1 MMTRFSKCFLA
12 LTVALLVVWKVP
24 GLYNFVAAGADKSP
38 FTLYSSVLHEFVQ
51 IATGEEGTV
60 RSTADGRKT
69 FTQKEF
75 DAVLPLFYA
84 RQLVADG
91 CFPDSVAGR
100 PMTPQQA
107 VHHSFNVRI
116 SPSDVNAPQVGL
128 YPLLESH
135 SGRVQLEMPSDVFR
149 MTRRG
154 MEFVDMATNAPDTAK
169 SGRFTRTLAAK
180 GFRFPARVLSG
191 DPNARK
197 EYDEGYLV
205 VDAAG
210 GLFHLKMVVGRPFV
224 RPIALPEGVEIVR
237 PFITEFRDRS
247 CLGLLSARDGALY
260 ALRMPGYRVE
270 RVGVPGWNPEREQ
283 IVIFGNPIDWTIRI
297 ASRDTER
304 YYAVSAD
311 DLRPIDSLVR
321 RDDSFTLPGLHF
333 TSPLD
338 RYVRPRFGR

>member
-1 MMTRFSKCFLA
+1 MTRFSKCFLA
-12 LTVALLVVWKVP
+12 LTVAVLVAWKVP
-24 GLYNFVAAGADKSP
+24 GLYNFVAVNADKSP
-38 FTLYSSVLHEFVQ
+38 FVLYSSVLHEFVQ
-51 IATGEEGTV
+51 LTPAEGGAV
-60 RSTADGRKT
+60 RSTVDGHKT

-91 CFPDSVAGR
+91 RFPDSVAGR
-100 PMTPQQA
+100 PMTSQQA
-107 VHHSFNVRI
+107 VFHSFNVRI
-116 SPSDVNAPQVGL
+116 SPADVRAPGVGL

-135 SGRVQLEMPSDVFR
+135 SGRVQLQMPSDVFR
-149 MTRRG
+149 MTDCG
-154 MEFVDMATNAPDTAK
+154 MEFVDMATNVLDTAK
-169 SGRFTRTLAAK
+169 SSRFTRTLRAK

-205 VDAAG
+205 LDAAG

-224 RPIALPEGVEIVR
+224 RPIPLPEGVEIVR
-237 PFITEFRDRS
+237 PFITEIRDRS
-247 CLGLLSARDGALY
+247 CLGLLSARDGSLY
-260 ALRMPGYRVE
+260 ALRMPDYRVE
-270 RVGVPGWNPEREQ
+270 RVGVPDWNPEREQ
-283 IVIFGNPIDWTIRI
+283 LVIFGNPIDWTIRI
-297 ASRDTER
+297 ASQETER

-311 DLRPIDSLVR
+311 DLRTLGSFER
-321 RDDSFTLPGLHF
+321 HDDGFTLPGLHF